1 MKTNGEAV
9 KWYPTLVETVG
20 WGGIETGIRM
30 VNNDNSEFI
39 DWFSGKK
46 FVEYEEYEKVFQAY
60 KKLER
65 KIARIKRRQNKKH
78 FQENSQPKL
87 KIGEIVHPS
96 YNHASWSEGV
106 VVDICNVVPHLGER
120 IYYRIVKSN
129 CEDEVNAVV
138 FDYSG
143 NLKKGDE

>member
-9 KWYPTLVETVG
+9 KWYPTFVSAMSWDGYAANVRMINTVNDEV
-20 WGGIETGIRM
+20 IEQC
-30 VNNDNSEFI
+30 S
-39 DWFSGKK
+39 SKK

-65 KIARIKRRQNKKH
+65 KIARIKRRQNKKYFH
-78 FQENSQPKL
+78 GNSQPKF

-129 CEDEVNAVV
+129 YEDEVNAVV
-138 FDYSG
+138 FDYSKS
-143 NLKKGDE
+143 LKEGAK